1 MPLHGELVDA
11 AVQLLHGD
19 GLGVEDEG
27 VHGLVERV
35 VQARLV
41 QVVQGLCEDLQAT
54 SQLIQRVVHSL
65 YVKADQGRQGNKLQ
79 Q

>member
-41 QVVQGLCEDLQAT
+41 QVVQGLCKDLQAT
-54 SQLIQRVVHSL
+54 SHT
-65 YVKADQGRQGNKLQ
+65 DTTGRPVPLRKG
-79 Q
+79 